1 GGINNEDEP
10 LPQFA
15 HDIDH
20 LLVLKKNQ
28 LPPYFYQGAP
38 QALPAIVMRL
48 ETPVI
53 YFYPPSKSKLPLVLD
68 VKVGFRGGWLTQF
81 YPDAAVEAPGAFRE
95 LTPGTMGKLSCH
107 GLTVGVTKTGPET
120 DEHVW
125 TTPRAVN
132 PASVMTT

>member
-1 GGINNEDEP
+1 MKRFCFILFCLCEAAAFAASEKLIVHEWGTFTSLQDEKGRTLGGINTEDEP

-53 YFYPPSKSKLPLVLD
+53 YF
-68 VKVGFRGGWLTQF
+68 
-81 YPDAAVEAPGAFRE
+81 
-95 LTPGTMGKLSCH
+95 
-107 GLTVGVTKTGPET
+107 
-120 DEHVW
+120 
-125 TTPRAVN
+125 
-132 PASVMTT
+132 